1 MGQEEDPPTNLSN
14 HGRKG
19 RASSPLVKYLEMGG
33 FLSRSASDLPSFGAS
48 VSILSGGRPSF
59 FGWQKSPFRKAK
71 NFCAHENKF
80 PHMRKYFFL
89 YTEINFLIYGN
100 FLPSARK
107 FFALRKEAFFL
118 PKSALFSFGRRE
130 VFLPQEIDFPPKKKS
145 PPFEGKKP
153 CVRREKKRRPKGK
166 EAPYEGRFFFA
177 RTEINFLTY
186 ENIFS
191 YVRKIIFLRT
201 EILALRRASFLPPLK
216 PSPSLRKSGL
226 EKGRSEGRKS
236 AWRKAFEA
244 IGRYCL
250 RCRIFAFHKSLGGP
264 CPTSFGERPLPIKD
278 NDAEIRYP

>member
-19 RASSPLVKYLEMGG
+19 RASSPLVKYLEMGV

-80 PHMRKYFFL
+80 SHMRKYFFL

-130 VFLPQEIDFPPKKKS
+130 IFPPAEIDFSLKKKTS
-145 PPFEGKKP
+145 PFEGKRSA
-153 CVRREKKRRPKGK
+153 VRREKKRRPKGK
-166 EAPYEGRFFFA
+166 ETPSEGRFFFA

-201 EILALRRASFLPPLK
+201 EILALR
-216 PSPSLRKSGL
+216 
-226 EKGRSEGRKS
+226 
-236 AWRKAFEA
+236 
-244 IGRYCL
+244 
-250 RCRIFAFHKSLGGP
+250 
-264 CPTSFGERPLPIKD
+264 
-278 NDAEIRYP
+278 

>member
-1 MGQEEDPPTNLSN
+1 MG
-14 HGRKG
+14 
-19 RASSPLVKYLEMGG
+19 V

-48 VSILSGGRPSF
+48 VSILSGGRASF
-59 FGWQKSPFRKAK
+59 FGWQKSLFRKAR

-100 FLPSARK
+100 FLPSAEK

-118 PKSALFSFGRRE
+118 PKSALFPFGGKD
-130 VFLPQEIDFPPKKKS
+130 VFLPTKIDFPPKEKS
-145 PPFEGKKP
+145 PPCEGKKP
-153 CVRREKKRRPKGK
+153 CVRRKKKRRSKGD
-166 EAPYEGRFFFA
+166 FFFA

-186 ENIFS
+186 GNIFS

-201 EILALRRASFLPPLK
+201 KILALHRASFLPPLK
-216 PSPSLRKSGL
+216 PSPSLHTSGL

-264 CPTSFGERPLPIKD
+264 LPTSFGKRPLPIKD

>member
-1 MGQEEDPPTNLSN
+1 M
-14 HGRKG
+14 
-19 RASSPLVKYLEMGG
+19 
-33 FLSRSASDLPSFGAS
+33 
-48 VSILSGGRPSF
+48 
-59 FGWQKSPFRKAK
+59 
-71 NFCAHENKF
+71 
-80 PHMRKYFFL
+80 
-89 YTEINFLIYGN
+89 EI
-100 FLPSARK
+100 
-107 FFALRKEAFFL
+107 FFL
-118 PKSALFSFGRRE
+118 PHGSFSPFGRRRFSFRRAPF
-130 VFLPQEIDFPPKKKS
+130 FLRRKRSFPAS
-145 PPFEGKKP
+145 GNWFFSEGKIP
-153 CVRREKKRRPKGK
+153 SVRRKKALRSKGK
-166 EAPYEGRFFFA
+166 EAPCEGRFFFA

-186 ENIFS
+186 GNIFS

-264 CPTSFGERPLPIKD
+264 LPTSFGERPLPIKD

>member
-19 RASSPLVKYLEMGG
+19 RASSPLVKYLEMGV

-48 VSILSGGRPSF
+48 VSLLSGGKPSF

-118 PKSALFSFGRRE
+118 PKSALFS
-130 VFLPQEIDFPPKKKS
+130 S
-145 PPFEGKKP
+145 EGKIP
-153 CVRREKKRRPKGK
+153 SVRREKALRSKGK
-166 EAPYEGRFFFA
+166 EAPCEGRFFFA

-186 ENIFS
+186 E
-191 YVRKIIFLRT
+191 K
-201 EILALRRASFLPPLK
+201 
-216 PSPSLRKSGL
+216 
-226 EKGRSEGRKS
+226 
-236 AWRKAFEA
+236 
-244 IGRYCL
+244 
-250 RCRIFAFHKSLGGP
+250 
-264 CPTSFGERPLPIKD
+264 
-278 NDAEIRYP
+278 